1 MNELEARRKNS
12 AGLMVDLLNVLNA
25 ESFVD
30 TVLDLNDIEMGRC
43 ER

>member
-12 AGLMVDLLNVLNA
+12 AGLMVDLLKCHA

-30 TVLDLNDIEMGRC
+30 TVLNLQDIEMGRC